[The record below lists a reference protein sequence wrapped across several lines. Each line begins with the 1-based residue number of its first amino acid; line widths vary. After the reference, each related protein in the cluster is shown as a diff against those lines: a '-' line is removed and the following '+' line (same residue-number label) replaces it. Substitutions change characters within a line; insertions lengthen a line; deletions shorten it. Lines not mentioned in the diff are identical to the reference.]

1 MSQRPKKRT
10 LRLPKD
16 VIAQYRKSGK
26 EEAEIKA
33 MISMFAEIL
42 CDNKS
47 GNSSNTRTEE
57 GVTVGQWSVDYYD
70 DGGEKCI
77 QFLRNVEAND
87 KGSSDDDNEGEDADE
102 LAEEEEE
109 EEEVDDQKQEIADE
123 MAEKVTRE
131 EALAEEEQ
139 ARKAAK
145 RREKKL
151 RKKEKLK
158 EEAALKA
165 EHATAKKRSAKIQ
178 SWRSRVIAA
187 SQSNEGYK
195 MRSLLSESPLED
207 SVDAHLESLLPH
219 CNSSQEEASQ
229 LLAAFIINQSCKVVF
244 IPGKNG
250 RNALHTACLNG
261 DLYFV
266 KLVVQHQQQGGEL
279 DNLCQDS
286 GWTPLHYSVAS
297 GSLEIMKLLLAAGA
311 NVKTCTKDSQT
322 CRAR

>member
-16 VIAQYRKSGK
+16 VIAQYRNSGK

-33 MISMFAEIL
+33 MISMFADIL
-42 CDNKS
+42 CDKKN
-47 GNSSNTRTEE
+47 GNSSNTRPEE
-57 GVTVGQWSVDYYD
+57 GVTMGQWSVDYYD
-70 DGGEKCI
+70 DGDEKCI
-77 QFLRNVEAND
+77 QFLRNVGGDD
-87 KGSSDDDNEGEDADE
+87 KGSRDDDDEGEDADDMAE
-102 LAEEEEE
+102 EEQEEEEE
-109 EEEVDDQKQEIADE
+109 DDQKQETADE

-131 EALAEEEQ
+131 EALAEEER
-139 ARKAAK
+139 ARKTAK

-207 SVDAHLESLLPH
+207 NVDAHLESLLPH
-219 CNSSQEEASQ
+219 CHSSQEEASQ
-229 LLAAFIINQSCKVVF
+229 LLAAFIVNQSCKVVF
-244 IPGKNG
+244 IPEKNG
-250 RNALHTACLNG
+250 RNALHTACLNANF
-261 DLYFV
+261 YFV

-279 DNLCQDS
+279 DSLCHDS